1 MNERLENLI
10 NLLDI
15 ERIEENLFRGESPSD
30 RWQRVFGGQ
39 VIGQALVAASRTVEN
54 RVCHSLHAYFL
65 RAGDP
70 KVPILYEVD
79 RSRDG
84 RSFTSRRVV
93 AVQNGKKIFNM
104 SASFQIEEDG
114 LNHQDLMPD
123 VDNFDDLPSEYD
135 LRKKIIN
142 SVPDEYK
149 DSFNKEWPVEVRPID
164 PVDLMNPEPKVPT
177 NLIWFRA
184 KSSLPDNVSLHQC
197 VLAYMSA
204 SFERGDAD
212 WTLSAIDLS
221 RGASGAGRGAQSC
234 GCGAIGEPIE
244 PVAGSAVGDCFG
256 SER

>member
-1 MNERLENLI
+1 MNEKLEDLI

-15 ERIEENLFRGESPSD
+15 ERIEVNLFRGQSPSD

-39 VIGQALVAASRTVEN
+39 VIGQALVAASRTVDD

-114 LNHQDLMPD
+114 LNHQDPMPE
-123 VDNFDDLPSEYD
+123 VDNYDDLPSEHD

-149 DSFNKEWPVEVRPID
+149 DLS
-164 PVDLMNPEPKVPT
+164 
-177 NLIWFRA
+177 LI
-184 KSSLPDNVSLHQC
+184 H
-197 VLAYMSA
+197 
-204 SFERGDAD
+204 
-212 WTLSAIDLS
+212 I
-221 RGASGAGRGAQSC
+221 
-234 GCGAIGEPIE
+234 
-244 PVAGSAVGDCFG
+244 
-256 SER
+256 